1 MPRTK
6 TKTRIYGALD
16 SPRDIRTTNETIRGQ
31 MDRVGRR
38 EELTELKK
46 RSDYLCALS
55 QSPSWKEKFGMI
67 IGGVVRV
74 AREENKI
81 TTDVANRL
89 AARRGWEA
97 GYDPWR
103 N

>member
-1 MPRTK
+1 MTK
-6 TKTRIYGALD
+6 TGIYGAVD

-31 MDRVGRR
+31 MDRVDRR

-46 RSDYLCALS
+46 RSDYLCALA
-55 QSPSWKEKFGMI
+55 QSPSWKEKFGRI

-74 AREENKI
+74 AREENKK
-81 TTDVANRL
+81 TTDVANRQ
-89 AARRGWEA
+89 AARRGWDA
-97 GYDPWR
+97 DYDPWR